1 MSNHRSSRRMKR
13 RIKIAAVA
21 LLAVA
26 VVCGVFF
33 GISVW
38 DKQTGEYTK
47 PDAFEIPDS
56 ALTYDGKKYDLKEN
70 VETVLVMGLDKFEQ
84 GGEEEYTNDM
94 QADFLMLLVV
104 DNDAEE
110 CTALH
115 INRDTIAQMNILG
128 VAGDKVDVISQQLA
142 LAHTYGNGK
151 EISCRNTAEAVSNL
165 LLGIEIN
172 YYMSVTMDAVGIY
185 NDYVGGV
192 EVVIDDDFSGIDNTL
207 VKGEKVLLKGDH
219 ALNFVRSRYGL
230 DDDTNNRRM
239 ERQKQYL
246 NALYEKTQQCIAEDD
261 SFVFDAASKLSPY
274 VVSNCSGNRLQSLAE
289 KIADY
294 EFTEIRNLEGTFA
307 KGERFM
313 EFHADGN
320 NVEETVV
327 ELFYIPR
334 D

>member
-1 MSNHRSSRRMKR
+1 MV
-13 RIKIAAVA
+13 I
-21 LLAVA
+21 
-26 VVCGVFF
+26 CGVFF

-38 DKQTGEYTK
+38 DRRTGDYAK
-47 PDAFEIPDS
+47 DNHFAVPDS
-56 ALTYDGKKYDLKEN
+56 ALTYNGKKYDLKEN
-70 VETVLVMGLDKFEQ
+70 VETVLIMGLDKFEQ
-84 GGEEEYTNDM
+84 TSEDAYTNDM

-104 DNDAEE
+104 DNDAQE

-172 YYMSVTMDAVGIY
+172 YYMSVTMDAVGLY

-246 NALYEKTQQCIAEDD
+246 NALYEKTQQCIAEDNN
-261 SFVFDAASKLSPY
+261 FVFDAASKLSPY

-313 EFHADGN
+313 EFHADGKN
-320 NVEETVV
+320 IEETVV
-327 ELFYIPR
+327 DLFYTPK

>member
-1 MSNHRSSRRMKR
+1 MSKSHSSRKLKHK
-13 RIKIAAVA
+13 IKIAAA
-21 LLAVA
+21 FLLAV
-26 VVCGVFF
+26 VVICGVFF

-38 DKQTGEYTK
+38 DKRTGEYTEK
-47 PDAFEIPDS
+47 EDFVIPDS

-84 GGEEEYTNDM
+84 TDKEAYTNDM
-94 QADFLMLLVV
+94 QADFVMLLVI
-104 DNDAEE
+104 DNDSEK

-115 INRDTIAQMNILG
+115 INRDTVTQMNILG
-128 VAGDKVDVISQQLA
+128 VAGDKVEVISQQLA

-165 LLGIEIN
+165 LLGVEIN

-185 NDYVGGV
+185 NDFVGGV
-192 EVVIDDDFSGIDNTL
+192 ELVVNDVFSGIDNTL
-207 VKGEKVLLKGDH
+207 VKGQKVTLRGDH
-219 ALNFVRSRYGL
+219 ALNYVRSRYGL

-239 ERQKQYL
+239 ERQRQYL
-246 NALYEKTQQCIAEDD
+246 DALYAKTQECIAKD
-261 SFVFDAASKLSPY
+261 SGFILDAASKLSPY

-289 KIADY
+289 KIAGY
-294 EFTEIRNLEGTFA
+294 EFVGIRSL
-307 KGERFM
+307 KGEFTKGESFM
-313 EFHADGN
+313 EFHADGK

-327 ELFYIPR
+327 DLFYTPR